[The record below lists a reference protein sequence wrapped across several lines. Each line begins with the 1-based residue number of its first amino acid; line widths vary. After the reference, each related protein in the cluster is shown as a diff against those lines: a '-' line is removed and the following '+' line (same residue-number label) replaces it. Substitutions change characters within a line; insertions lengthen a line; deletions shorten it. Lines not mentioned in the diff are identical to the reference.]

1 MSEEKSGQITIYS
14 TPTCAFCHMAKEYF
28 KSKNIDY
35 TDMDVTTNPTAYNE
49 LMQKSGQLGVPVIDI
64 AGSIIVGFDRNQ
76 IDAALRTQKLI

>member
-1 MSEEKSGQITIYS
+1 MSNTSVTIFT

-28 KSKNIDY
+28 KSKHVEY
-35 TDMDVTTNPTAYNE
+35 EDMDVTSSATAYNE

-64 AGSIIVGFDRNQ
+64 GGSIIVGFDRPQ